1 MAEKNMPATEVLG
14 VDPEMVS
21 YYEFAFHILPTVAEE
36 EVPAVFGDLKT
47 LIDHEGGIIMGEE
60 APQRFDLAYQVSKS
74 VEGRNLRYNHSY
86 FGWVRFTLESAKL
99 EHLKT
104 EIVHKDSVFRF
115 IIIKLDRSEVARPIK
130 FFEQKHKEKKP
141 EEEVKK
147 EKVEEPKKEI
157 SEEELEK
164 SLEVIAAE

>member
-1 MAEKNMPATEVLG
+1 MAEKNMPVTEALG
-14 VDPEMVS
+14 IDPEKVS
-21 YYEFAFHILPTVAEE
+21 QYEFAFHILPTVAEE

-86 FGWVRFTLESAKL
+86 FGWVRFTLESSKL

-115 IIIKLDRSEVARPIK
+115 LIIKLDRSEVARPIK
-130 FFEQKHKEKKP
+130 FFEQKHKKV
-141 EEEVKK
+141 EEDTKK
-147 EKVEEPKKEI
+147 EKVEEVKKEI
-157 SEEELEK
+157 SEEEIEK